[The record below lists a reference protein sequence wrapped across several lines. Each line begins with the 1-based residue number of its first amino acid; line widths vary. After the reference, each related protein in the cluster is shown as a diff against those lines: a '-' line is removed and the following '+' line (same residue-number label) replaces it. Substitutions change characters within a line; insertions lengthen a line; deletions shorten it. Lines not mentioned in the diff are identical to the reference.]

1 MTTQE
6 MLFSILATAIG
17 SPLLVKMFEKFTDW
31 RKGHLS
37 KVAALEAALAEAQEV
52 IKELERRKQTLRE
65 SNQGAVD
72 ALNEEIRK
80 LKEET
85 HRLRLS
91 LMSLG
96 KNPDDDFIT

>member
-6 MLFSILATAIG
+6 MLFSLLATAIG
-17 SPLLVKMFEKFTDW
+17 SPLLVKMFEKLSGW

-37 KVAALEAALAEAQEV
+37 KVAALEAALAEAQAV

-65 SNQGAVD
+65 SNQEAVD

-80 LKEET
+80 LKEEV

-96 KNPDDDFIT
+96 KDPDE